1 MAKDRR
7 DKTGRPGQVNLAQK
21 AGQAGKSP
29 AGGSA
34 PRKKKKKST
43 GKRVVT
49 ILLVILILVSLAF
62 IIVLGV
68 TVYQSLRSPTKPPVT
83 LSSYATTPTSEK
95 SRVSYFLVGLL
106 GEDEVGTMDSLALV
120 CYDKKGKAVQ
130 ILQVP
135 AATYLGE
142 DGTFAVKNAG
152 SVYGHPKPLDWCET
166 CRKPVYSPEIKDGKH
181 TVCGTKITQKTGSAT
196 ENLIHI
202 FTQQYGM
209 PVDNF
214 FLLSRGSLTALVNAV
229 GGVDVSLEADMKV
242 DDIQYKK
249 GVQTLDGDAALQYM
263 TTFSYKNTPD
273 SDADRLVRQRKVYTS
288 LFQRLIAA
296 DSAAREKDIFGR
308 LMGGANAI
316 RMKNDTE
323 SMRAMLLDPSDGKL
337 EEMTTAQALA
347 GMFGELAKVPLEN
360 IQFYVMPGEA
370 AKKGNDTYYSIHK
383 ADLAALLQ
391 EHFNPY
397 GATITEANLQ
407 VTELKNSKK
416 TDTKAQAMSAIKV
429 EQAGTVTTTTAAT
442 ATTAAP

>member
-1 MAKDRR
+1 
-7 DKTGRPGQVNLAQK
+7 
-21 AGQAGKSP
+21 
-29 AGGSA
+29 
-34 PRKKKKKST
+34 
-43 GKRVVT
+43 
-49 ILLVILILVSLAF
+49 
-62 IIVLGV
+62 
-68 TVYQSLRSPTKPPVT
+68 
-83 LSSYATTPTSEK
+83 
-95 SRVSYFLVGLL
+95 
-106 GEDEVGTMDSLALV
+106 
-120 CYDKKGKAVQ
+120 
-130 ILQVP
+130 
-135 AATYLGE
+135 
-142 DGTFAVKNAG
+142 
-152 SVYGHPKPLDWCET
+152 
-166 CRKPVYSPEIKDGKH
+166 
-181 TVCGTKITQKTGSAT
+181 
-196 ENLIHI
+196 
-202 FTQQYGM
+202 
-209 PVDNF
+209 
-214 FLLSRGSLTALVNAV
+214 
-229 GGVDVSLEADMKV
+229 
-242 DDIQYKK
+242 
-249 GVQTLDGDAALQYM
+249 M

-407 VTELKNSKK
+407 VTELKIRRKP
-416 TDTKAQAMSAIKV
+416 IRRRRL
-429 EQAGTVTTTTAAT
+429 
-442 ATTAAP
+442 